1 MPFKPKITITPKINK
16 ALVEIERV
24 RGFLDAVNLKDD
36 WVSDM
41 QVKALILESHHS
53 THIEGTAITFSQAQ
67 DILSGKKV
75 KGVSRDDERELLN
88 YKKAMDFISR
98 YLGKDDPVSE
108 GLVRELHKILVRGVR
123 GSEAQ
128 PGNYRKIQNYVA
140 NSRTKEIIY
149 TPPAPLELPHLMRE
163 FVDWIND
170 NIEEVSPILTAGIA
184 QFQFVHIHPFVD
196 GNGRT
201 ARLLS
206 TLILYKTGYDF
217 KRLFTISEY
226 YDKDRPAYYNAIQSV
241 RKNKMDM
248 TVWLEYFVDG
258 LRSQMK
264 EIQSKGKRIISADK
278 VVKQFED
285 KGLND
290 RQAKII
296 RYLVVNDQIDN
307 EQCQKLCDTLKR
319 TATRDLTALVEKN
332 IIERLG
338 EKKGTYYV
346 LSSKIA
352 EKIRDIKGQT

>member
-1 MPFKPKITITPKINK
+1 MSFKPKFSITMKVNK

-24 RGFLDAVNLKDD
+24 RGFLDAVSLKDE

-41 QVKALILESHHS
+41 QTKALILESHHS
-53 THIEGTAITFSQAQ
+53 THIEGTAINLQQAR

-75 KGVSRDDERELLN
+75 KNVSRDDEKELLN
-88 YKKAMDFISR
+88 YKKAMGFISK
-98 YLGKDDPVSE
+98 YLRKDDPISE
-108 GLVRELHKILVRGVR
+108 RLVRELHKILVRDVR

-140 NSRTKEIIY
+140 NSHTKEIIY
-149 TPPAPLELPHLMRE
+149 TPPAPLEVPHLMRE

-170 NIEEVSPILTAGIA
+170 NIEEVSPVLTAGIA
-184 QFQFVHIHPFVD
+184 QFQFVQIHPFVD

-226 YDKDRPAYYNAIQSV
+226 YDKERSAYYNAIQAV

-264 EIQSKGKRIISADK
+264 EIQGKGKEIIKNDTALRKIKKAGLNARQEK
-278 VVKQFED
+278 VVKFILQNGKVMVSDYQTVASCTRRTAQRDLDDLLD
-285 KGLND
+285 K
-290 RQAKII
+290 KII
-296 RYLVVNDQIDN
+296 KAI
-307 EQCQKLCDTLKR
+307 
-319 TATRDLTALVEKN
+319 AKN
-332 IIERLG
+332 PTDPT
-338 EKKGTYYV
+338 KHFV
-346 LSSKIA
+346 LL
-352 EKIRDIKGQT
+352 